1 MTRQQRPFPREPAVI
16 RLLSHSAPRAQAP
29 HPAIAAALKDCRRA
43 FRGVALFSAVV
54 NILMLAGPLYML
66 QVYDRVLAS
75 HSVPTLIAL
84 SALLCGA
91 LALQATMDLIRNRVV
106 TRSAGFLDEH
116 LCTVVHRVVI
126 RLSAARHIGGAHEP
140 ARDLD
145 QIRAF
150 LTGQGPIAIVD
161 LPWIPVFL
169 VICTLIHPWLGMLAL
184 AGGMILASATL
195 LTERASRS
203 PAREANRSARERS
216 IMVESDRRNAETT
229 AAMGMEAV
237 LSRRWLALN
246 AGYLTAIQRSSDVIN
261 FYTSL
266 SKVTRML
273 LQSAALGL
281 GAYLVIRQMLMPG
294 AMIAASIMMAR
305 ALAPIETA
313 IANWRG
319 FVAARDSLRRLSDL
333 LARVGAD
340 PVRTALPKPRR
351 DLVAESVTVAPPE
364 STSAIVNNVSF
375 DVAAGEALGLI
386 GPSGSGKTSLVRALV
401 GVWRPLRGAVRI
413 DGAAL
418 EQWPPEII
426 GPELGYL
433 SQAVDL
439 FDGTVAENI
448 ARMAETPDAGA
459 IVAAAKAAGAHD
471 MILRLADG
479 YDTRIGQSGAI
490 LSAGQRQRVAL
501 ARALYGDPFLIVLDE
516 PNANLDGEGEA
527 ALLQAIHDAKA
538 RGAVVVLIA
547 HRAAM
552 LSVCDKLLVLREGI
566 QHAFGPC
573 REILRSMT
581 PQPAV
586 AVSNPNPNP
595 NLKVVAAAGGMQ

>member
-1 MTRQQRPFPREPAVI
+1 M
-16 RLLSHSAPRAQAP
+16 
-29 HPAIAAALKDCRRA
+29 
-43 FRGVALFSAVV
+43 V

-91 LALQATMDLIRNRVV
+91 FALQAAMDLIRNRVV

-116 LCTVVHRVVI
+116 LCTVVHRAVI
-126 RLSAARHIGGAHEP
+126 RLSAAACHIGGAHEP
-140 ARDLD
+140 VRGLD
-145 QIRAF
+145 QIRTF

-169 VICTLIHPWLGMLAL
+169 VICSLIHPWLGMLAL

-203 PAREANRSARERS
+203 PAREANRAARERS

-246 AGYLTAIQRSSDVIN
+246 AGYLAAIERSSDVIN

-319 FVAARDSLRRLSDL
+319 FVAARDSLRRLADL

-340 PVRTALPKPRR
+340 PPRTALPKPGR
-351 DLVAESVTVAPPE
+351 DLVVESVTVAPPE
-364 STSAIVNNVSF
+364 STAAIVNNVSF
-375 DVAAGEALGLI
+375 SVAAGEALGLI

-418 EQWPPEII
+418 EQWAPEII

-448 ARMAETPDAGA
+448 ARMAVEPDDRS
-459 IVAAAKAAGAHD
+459 IVRAARAAGAHE
-471 MILRLADG
+471 MILRLPDG
-479 YDTRIGQSGAI
+479 YDSRIGPAGTI

-501 ARALYGDPFLIVLDE
+501 PRALYGVLDE
-516 PNANLDGEGEA
+516 PNANLDSDGEA
-527 ALLQAIHDAKA
+527 ALLQAVRDAKA
-538 RGAVVVLIA
+538 RGAIVVLIA

-573 REILRSMT
+573 REILRNMA
-581 PQPAV
+581 PHPAV
-586 AVSNPNPNP
+586 AAMNP
-595 NLKVVAAAGGMQ
+595 NLKVVAAAGGTQ